1 MLNKSEALKLA
12 VSKDLALE
20 AQWLC
25 EQQGIPLNV
34 TQAVKAVLQVG
45 IKTTHA
51 NLTSQSLKDNTE

>member
-1 MLNKSEALKLA
+1 MLDKSEALKLA

>member
-1 MLNKSEALKLA
+1 MLNKPEALKLA

-25 EQQGIPLNV
+25 ERQGIPLNV

-51 NLTSQSLKDNTE
+51 NLTSHSLKDDTK

>member
-1 MLNKSEALKLA
+1 MLDKSEALKLA

-51 NLTSQSLKDNTE
+51 NLTSQSLKDDTE

>member
-51 NLTSQSLKDNTE
+51 NLNSQSFKDDTE

>member
-1 MLNKSEALKLA
+1 MLNKPEALKLT

-51 NLTSQSLKDNTE
+51 NLTSHSLKDDTK